1 MNVIGKIKK
10 LLALSESPYPKEA
23 KSALVKAKKLLA
35 EHNLSMEDVA
45 AGGEDDEVLEKN
57 EVVSPYPRNVPNWLL
72 YMAQTIA
79 ENFGCVYFVG
89 EWCKVTML
97 GKPTASKAAKE
108 ALLFSMKAAEH
119 FYANF
124 ASRHKLLFG
133 VRPQKEHYMIGFV
146 SGIKQRFAEE
156 TRDLVVR
163 VPDEAA
169 EYMKKNTVVMKEV
182 LHGPSSKSAMMAAYR
197 GARDGKSARPN
208 QLEGG

>member
-1 MNVIGKIKK
+1 MEIIKKIKK

-35 EHNLSMEDVA
+35 DHNLSMEDVN
-45 AGGEDDEVLEKN
+45 AGGEDEEALEKN
-57 EVVSPYPRNVPNWLL
+57 EVVSPYPRSVPNWLL

-79 ENFGCVYFVG
+79 ENFGCVYFVS

-97 GKPTASKAAKE
+97 GKPTASRAAKE
-108 ALLFSMKAAEH
+108 ALLFSMKAAER
-119 FYANF
+119 FYETF
-124 ASRHKLLFG
+124 AARHQLLYG
-133 VRPQKEHYMIGFV
+133 VRPQKEHYMVGFV

-169 EYMKKNTVVMKEV
+169 EYVKKNTVVMEEV
-182 LHGPSSKSAMMAAYR
+182 LQGPSSKAAMLAAYR

-208 QLEGG
+208 QLEGE